1 MFTAGTGPF
10 VLEFDV
16 TVNPLVPAGTVIP
29 NRGGYESDETPY
41 FLSNEVEPV
50 VVGPS
55 LEFFKTGPALLHP
68 NEVATFEITVA
79 NVGADAANNL
89 MIRDPF
95 PVNTSY
101 VAGSMEWRLNTQ
113 PYAALTDA
121 ADADEGTA
129 FADRVELVLT
139 SLGPGQDVTF
149 RFRVQVDPGTAGLF
163 VNNQA
168 AVSSSELASTDTNLV
183 QAPIVGG
190 SDVTGHVFLDLDGNG
205 TQEAGEPDLA
215 NVDVVVTDS
224 ARRDPGRHHRRQ
236 RGLARVGGPGM
247 LQRPGRGHRVRGLRR
262 VGRTGAPPRGSRPR
276 TTAAR
281 RPATSRPSSNPSAC
295 SGNSLWLTGDPASN
309 TRALSRQADPTGLT
323 GATLSFN
330 YRRVSHARPT
340 DSVAVEVSYD
350 GGGSFA
356 NLGDPGR
363 APRRTAPG

>member
-1 MFTAGTGPF
+1 M
-10 VLEFDV
+10 
-16 TVNPLVPAGTVIP
+16 
-29 NRGGYESDETPY
+29 
-41 FLSNEVEPV
+41 
-50 VVGPS
+50 GPS
-55 LEFFKTGPALLHP
+55 LESFKTGPALLHP

-129 FADRVELVLT
+129 FVDRVELVLT

-168 AVSSSELASTDTNLV
+168 TISSSELASTDTNLV
-183 QAPIVGG
+183 QAPIVGD

-205 TQEAGEPDLA
+205 AQGAGEPDLA

-224 ARRDPGRHHRRQ
+224 AGGTQVVTTDANGDW
-236 RGLARVGGPGM
+236 LASVGPGCYSD
-247 LQRPGRGHRVRGLRR
+247 QVAVIGYAGSDGSAGWSATPWFETSDDGSPT
-262 VGRTGAPPRGSRPR
+262 TGNVQAVVEPLGVF
-276 TTAAR
+276 
-281 RPATSRPSSNPSAC
+281 
-295 SGNSLWLTGDPASN
+295 GNSLRLTGNPASN

-330 YRRVSHARPT
+330 YRRVSLEAD

-350 GGGSFA
+350 GGATFA
-356 NLGDPGR
+356 TLGHLLPGPAPTPRGR
-363 APRRTAPG
+363 ARATR